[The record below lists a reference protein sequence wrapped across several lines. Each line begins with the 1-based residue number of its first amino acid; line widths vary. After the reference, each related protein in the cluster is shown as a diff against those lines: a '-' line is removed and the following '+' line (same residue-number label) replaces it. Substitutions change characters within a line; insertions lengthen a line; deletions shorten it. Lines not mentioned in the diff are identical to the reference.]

1 MKVLVVGA
9 GPAGLAFAI
18 LMAEAGGHELT
29 VLERGAA
36 DESSGWGI
44 TLRNDA
50 MSFLGIGDALATQR
64 LEGRAFHLRG
74 ERVVDLPNPAAAYLV
89 TFERAHL
96 LELLRRRCTRAG
108 VELRFQVDVA
118 TLDDAALDGYDLV
131 VAADGA
137 NSALRRR
144 HAEAFEPTI
153 SPGRNWFTWLA
164 TPALFQKLTILLS
177 DAPVPLLGWAYRYS
191 SDRSTFIVECSD
203 ASFQRSGLS
212 GLSPIEGCS
221 TLAAAFARALGGKPV
236 LCGPSLRWQ
245 QFPVVT
251 CRRLVHR
258 NLALIGD
265 AAHTTHFSQGFGTS
279 FAFDDALAL
288 ASALRGATRL
298 GSALESYEAAQRPR
312 IDAFQATATNS
323 MHWAEGLLDAAE
335 AADDPRI
342 RALIAAR
349 WPDNAVNAGP
359 LDPPKAPPR
368 ASIWDTA
375 VRGYRVTQMLHVVA
389 KLGVADYLA
398 DGPRTATELAASVSA
413 DGDALARLLSAL
425 VALGVFTVD
434 ENGRFGLTDDGR
446 RLRSDVPGSVRAAA
460 TLYGEPFWWSAWGGL
475 FEGVRTGRTPF
486 AAIHGVD
493 LFGYLTAHSDA
504 SRLFDGAM
512 QLMTSGQSAALV
524 DACGF
529 GSTRVLCDVG
539 GGRGALV
546 SAVLE
551 AHANVS
557 AILFDR
563 PVALA
568 GAREGLAGFV
578 KSERCRLV
586 EGDFFHAVPAGA
598 DTYLLKDVLH
608 DWNDEKAL
616 AILKQVRV
624 AMAPSAR
631 LLVIER
637 VLPPAHVASLG
648 RLVDISMLV
657 LTGGRER
664 DESGYRRLLTA
675 AGLSVRRVVA
685 VDGEL
690 TVLESEPG

>member
-29 VLERGAA
+29 IVERSAP

-50 MSFLGIGDALATQR
+50 LSFLGIGDALTTQR
-64 LEGRAFHLRG
+64 LQGRAFQLRG

-96 LELLRRRCTRAG
+96 LELLRRRCARAG

-118 TLDDAALDGYDLV
+118 TIDDAALERYDLV

-177 DAPVPLLGWAYRYS
+177 DAPLPLLGWSYRYS
-191 SDRSTFIVECSD
+191 SDRSTLIVECSD

-212 GLSPIEGCS
+212 EMTSEEGCAA
-221 TLAAAFARALGGKPV
+221 LAAAFARDLGGEPV
-236 LCGPSLRWQ
+236 LCGASLRWQ
-245 QFPVVT
+245 RFPVVT

-279 FAFDDALAL
+279 FGFDDALAL
-288 ASALRGATRL
+288 ASALSGATSL
-298 GSALESYEAAQRPR
+298 SAALESYEAAQRPK
-312 IDAFQATATNS
+312 IDDFQATSTKS
-323 MHWAEGLLDAAE
+323 MRWAESLIDAAE
-335 AADDPRI
+335 VADDARI

-349 WPDNAVNAGP
+349 WPDNAVPPGP
-359 LDPPKAPPR
+359 LEAKAPPR

-375 VRGYRVTQMLHVVA
+375 LRGYRVTQMLHVVA
-389 KLGVADYLA
+389 KLGVADHLA
-398 DGPRTATELAASVSA
+398 DGSRTAAELAACVGA

-425 VALGVFTVD
+425 VDLGVFTVD
-434 ENGRFGLTDDGR
+434 ESGRFALTDDGR

-460 TLYGEPFWWSAWGGL
+460 TLYGEPFWWNAWGGL
-475 FEGVRTGRTPF
+475 FDGVRTGRTPF
-486 AAIHGVD
+486 AAVHGVD
-493 LFGYLTAHSDA
+493 LFGYLAAHPDA

-512 QLMTSGQSAALV
+512 QLMTSEQSAALV
-524 DACGF
+524 GACDF
-529 GSTRVLCDVG
+529 ASTRTLCDVG

-568 GAREGLAGFV
+568 GARKALAGFLE
-578 KSERCRLV
+578 SERCHLV
-586 EGDFFHAVPAGA
+586 EGDFFHAVPGGA
-598 DTYLLKDVLH
+598 DTYVLKDVLH
-608 DWNDEKAL
+608 DWNDERSL
-616 AILKQVRV
+616 AILKQVRA

-637 VLPPAHVASLG
+637 VLPPTHLPSPG

-664 DESGYRRLLTA
+664 DEAGYRRLLTA
-675 AGLSVRRVVA
+675 AGLSVRRVLA
-685 VDGEL
+685 ADGGL
-690 TVLESEPG
+690 TILESAPA